1 MATEQMIPVFD
12 GHNDVL
18 LRLWSSDASAPEK
31 RFLEG
36 EKVGHIDLPRAQK
49 GGLGGGLCAV
59 YVPSPSRE
67 LDANGNLATPSQ
79 TDAMKATLAMSAIL
93 LKIERASEGKVRIC
107 RTAADIR
114 DAFAKGIFASVY
126 HIEGV
131 EAFSEDLDA
140 LYVLHEAGLRT
151 LGPVWSRP
159 NIFAHGIPFRFPASP
174 DIGPGLS
181 DHGKALIRAC
191 NELKVMV
198 DLSHMNEKGFW
209 DIAAI
214 SDAPLIASH
223 SNAHA
228 LCQQS
233 RNLTDKQLD
242 AIRDTGGLVGL
253 NFGVSFLREDGKR
266 DPNTDLSEL
275 VRHADYIV
283 NRIGIDHLA
292 LGSDFDGTTISS
304 TLRDI
309 GDLQLV
315 IEAFRKHGYDD
326 ASIVKLA
333 HANWIN
339 VLERTWGA

>member
-1 MATEQMIPVFD
+1 MATEQKISVFD

-18 LRLWSSDASAPEK
+18 LRLWSSDAPAPEK

-36 EKVGHIDLPRAQK
+36 ENVGHIDLPRAQK

-79 TDAMKATLAMSAIL
+79 AEAMKATLAMSAIL
-93 LKIERASEGKVRIC
+93 LKIERASEGKVRVC

-114 DAFAKGIFASVY
+114 DAFANGIFAAVY

-131 EAFSEDLDA
+131 EAFAEDLDA

-174 DIGPGLS
+174 DIGPGLT

-191 NELKVMV
+191 NELKVMI

-214 SDAPLIASH
+214 SDAPLVASH

-266 DPNTDLSEL
+266 DPNTDLTEL

-304 TLRDI
+304 TLRDV

-333 HANWIN
+333 HGNWIN

>member
-1 MATEQMIPVFD
+1 MATEHMIPVFD

-18 LRLWSSDASAPEK
+18 LRLWSSEASAPER

-36 EKVGHIDLPRAQK
+36 EKVGHIDLPRAKK

-79 TDAMKATLAMSAIL
+79 IDAMKATLAMSAIL

-131 EAFSEDLDA
+131 EAFSEDLDG

-174 DIGPGLS
+174 DIGPGLT

-191 NELKVMV
+191 NKLKVMV

-214 SDAPLIASH
+214 SDAPLVASH

-253 NFGVSFLREDGKR
+253 NFGVSFLRKDGKR

-275 VRHADYIV
+275 IRHADYIV
-283 NRIGIDHLA
+283 DRIGIDHLA

-304 TLRDI
+304 TLRDV

-339 VLERTWGA
+339 VLERTWGS

>member
-1 MATEQMIPVFD
+1 
-12 GHNDVL
+12 
-18 LRLWSSDASAPEK
+18 
-31 RFLEG
+31 
-36 EKVGHIDLPRAQK
+36 
-49 GGLGGGLCAV
+49 
-59 YVPSPSRE
+59 
-67 LDANGNLATPSQ
+67 
-79 TDAMKATLAMSAIL
+79 MKATLAMSAIL
-93 LKIERASEGKVRIC
+93 LKIERESEGRVRVC

-174 DIGPGLS
+174 DIGPGLT

-191 NELKVMV
+191 NELKVMI

-209 DIAAI
+209 DVAAI
-214 SDAPLIASH
+214 SDAPLVASH

-233 RNLTDKQLD
+233 RNLTDRQLD

-266 DPNTDLSEL
+266 DPDTDLSEI

-283 NRIGIDHLA
+283 DRIGIDHLA

-304 TLRDI
+304 TLRDV

-333 HANWIN
+333 HGNWIN

>member
-1 MATEQMIPVFD
+1 MATEQKIPVFD

-31 RFLEG
+31 RFLDG
-36 EKVGHIDLPRAQK
+36 ENVGHIDLPRVLK

-93 LKIERASEGKVRIC
+93 LKIERASEGRVRVC

-114 DAFAKGIFASVY
+114 ESFAKGIFASVY

-174 DIGPGLS
+174 DIGPGLT

-191 NELKVMV
+191 NELKVMI

-214 SDAPLIASH
+214 SDAPLVASH

-283 NRIGIDHLA
+283 ERIGIDHLA

-304 TLRDI
+304 TLRDV

-333 HANWIN
+333 HGNWIN

>member
-304 TLRDI
+304 TLRDV

-315 IEAFRKHGYDD
+315 IEAFRKHGFDD

>member
-209 DIAAI
+209 EIAAI

-253 NFGVSFLREDGKR
+253 NFGVSFLLEDGKR

-304 TLRDI
+304 TLRDV

-315 IEAFRKHGYDD
+315 IEAFRKHGYDN

>member
-1 MATEQMIPVFD
+1 MATEQKIPVFD

-31 RFLEG
+31 RFLQG
-36 EKVGHIDLPRAQK
+36 EQVGHIDLPRSQK

-67 LDANGNLATPSQ
+67 LDTNGNLATPTQ

-93 LKIERASEGKVRIC
+93 LKIEQASEGKVRIC

-114 DAFAKGIFASVY
+114 DAFAKGVFASVY

-140 LYVLHEAGLRT
+140 LYVLYEAGLRT

-174 DIGPGLS
+174 DIGPGLT

-214 SDAPLIASH
+214 SDAPLVASH

-266 DPNTDLSEL
+266 DPNTDLGEL

-304 TLRDI
+304 TLRDVS
-309 GDLQLV
+309 DLQLV

-333 HANWIN
+333 HGNWIN

>member
-1 MATEQMIPVFD
+1 MATEQKIPVFD

-31 RFLEG
+31 RFLDG
-36 EKVGHIDLPRAQK
+36 ENVGHIDLPRALK

-67 LDANGNLATPSQ
+67 LDTNGNLATPSQ

-93 LKIERASEGKVRIC
+93 LKIERASEGRVRVC

-114 DAFAKGIFASVY
+114 ESFAKGIFASVY

-174 DIGPGLS
+174 DIGPGLT

-191 NELKVMV
+191 NELKVMI

-214 SDAPLIASH
+214 SDAPLVASH

-283 NRIGIDHLA
+283 ERIGIDHLA

-304 TLRDI
+304 TLRDV

-333 HANWIN
+333 HGNWIN

>member
-266 DPNTDLSEL
+266 NPNTDLSEL

-304 TLRDI
+304 TLRDV

>member
-1 MATEQMIPVFD
+1 MATEQKIPVFD

-31 RFLEG
+31 RFLDG
-36 EKVGHIDLPRAQK
+36 ENVGHIDLPRALK

-93 LKIERASEGKVRIC
+93 LKIERASEGRVRVC

-114 DAFAKGIFASVY
+114 ESFAKGIFASVY

-174 DIGPGLS
+174 DIGPGLT

-191 NELKVMV
+191 NELKVMI
-198 DLSHMNEKGFW
+198 DLSHMNEEGFW

-214 SDAPLIASH
+214 SDAPLVASH

-283 NRIGIDHLA
+283 ERIGIDHLA

-304 TLRDI
+304 TLRDV

-333 HANWIN
+333 HGNWIN

>member
-1 MATEQMIPVFD
+1 
-12 GHNDVL
+12 
-18 LRLWSSDASAPEK
+18 
-31 RFLEG
+31 
-36 EKVGHIDLPRAQK
+36 
-49 GGLGGGLCAV
+49 
-59 YVPSPSRE
+59 
-67 LDANGNLATPSQ
+67 
-79 TDAMKATLAMSAIL
+79 
-93 LKIERASEGKVRIC
+93 
-107 RTAADIR
+107 
-114 DAFAKGIFASVY
+114 
-126 HIEGV
+126 
-131 EAFSEDLDA
+131 
-140 LYVLHEAGLRT
+140 
-151 LGPVWSRP
+151 
-159 NIFAHGIPFRFPASP
+159 
-174 DIGPGLS
+174 
-181 DHGKALIRAC
+181 
-191 NELKVMV
+191 MV

-214 SDAPLIASH
+214 SDAPLVASH

-242 AIRDTGGLVGL
+242 AIRDTSGLVGL

-304 TLRDI
+304 TLRDV

-315 IEAFRKHGYDD
+315 IDAFRKHGYDD

-333 HANWIN
+333 HGNWIN

>member
-1 MATEQMIPVFD
+1 MIPVFD

-304 TLRDI
+304 TLRDV

-315 IEAFRKHGYDD
+315 IEAFRKHGFDD